1 MASNTTNLPPVGKT
15 QQQDGAVRQFFDAY
29 YEKPLEFSANE
40 VDSVINFFTKRNFDE
55 NAARSTSAALLRQA
69 KIDQVPIFK
78 VLDTLKGLDDVQ
90 LSTVVAE
97 VLNYSRQKTST
108 LGFTIVE
115 EENLYETRNIEAK
128 PGT

>member
-1 MASNTTNLPPVGKT
+1 MASNTTNLPPVGKN
-15 QQQDGAVRQFFDAY
+15 QQADGVVRQFFDAY
-29 YEKPLEFSANE
+29 FEKPLEFSANE

-78 VLDTLKGLDDVQ
+78 VLDTLKGLDDLQ
-90 LSTVVAE
+90 LSTLVAE

-108 LGFTIVE
+108 LGFTITE
-115 EENLYETRNIEAK
+115 EENLYETRNIEPK
-128 PGT
+128 P